1 MSSKQIN
8 SGNRV
13 PGQRRHIIGRLMGY
27 IKREYKVR
35 FMLVILCI
43 LVSAIANV
51 AGSLFLGSLI
61 DDYITP
67 LLSAADPDFSG
78 LVRALVMMG
87 CLFLVGALCAYAYNR
102 NMIVVSQGVQ
112 KTIRDDLFS
121 HMQTLPIK
129 YFDTHAH
136 GDVMSVYTNDVDRKS
151 VV

>member
-13 PGQRRHIIGRLMGY
+13 PGQRRHIVGRLMGY

-67 LLSAADPDFSG
+67 LLGRRTRTSPAWRGPW
-78 LVRALVMMG
+78 
-87 CLFLVGALCAYAYNR
+87 
-102 NMIVVSQGVQ
+102 
-112 KTIRDDLFS
+112 
-121 HMQTLPIK
+121 
-129 YFDTHAH
+129 
-136 GDVMSVYTNDVDRKS
+136 
-151 VV
+151 

>member
-87 CLFLVGALCAYAYNR
+87 CLFLVGALCAYCLLYT
-102 NMIVVSQGVQ
+102 SPSP
-112 KTIRDDLFS
+112 RDR
-121 HMQTLPIK
+121 
-129 YFDTHAH
+129 
-136 GDVMSVYTNDVDRKS
+136 G
-151 VV
+151 